1 MVKFCHSNF
10 REKSPR
16 ETEQGYLCAVQRS
29 RYRKISIISRTSWV
43 RELELSLDLNDKLF
57 SHNFLLASGSIVH
70 GDFEVVA
77 VLFLVAP
84 FTNYLHFLLSSTLSF
99 LLNVIHIFSLFS
111 NMCCSLKIHLFSIY
125 IYYMKNIMEVN
136 CFNLPI
142 YFM

>member
-10 REKSPR
+10 REKCPR

-43 RELELSLDLNDKLF
+43 RQLQMSLDLNEKLF
-57 SHNFLLASGSIVH
+57 SYNFLMAMGSIVH

-84 FTNYLHFLLSSTLSF
+84 FTNYLHFLCVVLSAL
-99 LLNVIHIFSLFS
+99 
-111 NMCCSLKIHLFSIY
+111 Y
-125 IYYMKNIMEVN
+125 
-136 CFNLPI
+136 
-142 YFM
+142 